1 MTLADGHDP
10 KGTWTRKVAK
20 RSLVTVGI
28 AILLAA
34 LFYVPS
40 AGPADAEPYRT
51 ESACQGSATYHNHV
65 RVAASGGHYAD
76 VAVHICHNGSIVKWA
91 SQPSVTFPSFRIWGL
106 PAPQAAL
113 ESLSA
118 STPRIYSYGAG
129 LYGNKRITWR
139 FTVTV
144 KALKGGLPIA
154 TETYYFRVYPAY
166 SELQGHGSVVRR
178 WWLRG

>member
-1 MTLADGHDP
+1 MTLAAIPGSGRP
-10 KGTWTRKVAK
+10 RRVAK

-28 AILLAA
+28 AVLLAA
-34 LFYVPS
+34 LLYLPS
-40 AGPADAEPYRT
+40 VGPAHSERYRT
-51 ESACQGSATYHNHV
+51 EAACHGSATSHIHV
-65 RVAASGGHYAD
+65 RVPASGGHYAD
-76 VAVHICHNGSIVKWA
+76 VAVDICHNGSIVKWA
-91 SQPSVTFPSFRIWGL
+91 SQPSVTFPSFRIWGV

-144 KALKGGLPIA
+144 KALKAGIPIA

-178 WWLRG
+178 GWLGG